1 MKAVIGVGLVLIQQA
16 GPLPVSPDAR
26 MLFASRLFM
35 ATLEARVKAGQDVAG
50 LSIEA
55 MGPRRKILVIED
67 DTDEAK
73 GFYDHLMANE
83 DTRLGL
89 LKLGFKVAML
99 VNAKH
104 GTFIFTLED
113 NVFDK
118 PDIRI
123 S

>member
-1 MKAVIGVGLVLIQQA
+1 MKAIIGVGLVLIQQA
-16 GPLPVSPDAR
+16 SPLPVSPDAR
-26 MLFASRLFM
+26 MLFASQLFM
-35 ATLEARVKAGQDVAG
+35 ATIEARVKAGQDVAG

-55 MGPRRKILVIED
+55 MGPHREILVIED

-73 GFYDHLMANE
+73 SFYDHLMANE

-89 LKLGFKVAML
+89 LRLGFKMAML

-113 NVFDK
+113 KGFK
-118 PDIRI
+118 PSDIRI